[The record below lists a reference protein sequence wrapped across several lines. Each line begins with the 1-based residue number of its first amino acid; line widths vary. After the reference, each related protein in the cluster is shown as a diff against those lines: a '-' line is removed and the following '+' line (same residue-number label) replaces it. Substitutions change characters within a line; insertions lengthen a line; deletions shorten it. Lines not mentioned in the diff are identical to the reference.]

1 MATAMRRLHYQ
12 SDRVIPASFGLYFLV
27 SSYWLWELAEDDT
40 SSVLFERWWPVTFV
54 VAGVLAI
61 AYSAA
66 PQSRLLAAWSG
77 GMGVG
82 ACLSRAMVILLAMH
96 EGTIELLE
104 ARAWLTAA
112 TWVALGYAIGVIWSR
127 FLRPLGVGRRHDR
140 RG

>member
-1 MATAMRRLHYQ
+1 MKAVRRLHTE
-12 SDRVIPASFGLYFLV
+12 SDRVIPAVFGLYFLV
-27 SSYWLWELAEDDT
+27 SSWWLWELAEDDS
-40 SSVLFERWWPVTFV
+40 SSVLLERWWPVAFV
-54 VAGVLAI
+54 VAGALSL
-61 AYSAA
+61 AYSTY
-66 PQSRLLAAWSG
+66 PHSRTLAAWSG

-104 ARAWLTAA
+104 ARAWLTAG

-127 FLRPLGVGRRHDR
+127 FLRPLGVGRRHDS